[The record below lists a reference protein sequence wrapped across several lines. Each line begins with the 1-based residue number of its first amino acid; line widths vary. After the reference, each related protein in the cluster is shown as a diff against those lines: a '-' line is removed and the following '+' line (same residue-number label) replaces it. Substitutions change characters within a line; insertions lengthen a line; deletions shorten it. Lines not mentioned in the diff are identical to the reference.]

1 MARITVVD
9 DYPDFLS
16 AMYAILD
23 GIAGHAVAAFT
34 GSDATLDGLV
44 RTMPELLILDLHVL
58 DGGGTGQGIASLAQ
72 TAPALRDVPIILCSG
87 DVSRLRDEATRLR
100 ANGVYTLAKPFDV
113 ADLTALVDRALREG
127 AGGVSAPA

>member
-9 DYPDFLS
+9 DYPEFLS

-23 GIAGHAVAAFT
+23 GVAGHAVAAFS
-34 GSDATLDGLV
+34 GSDASIEELV
-44 RTMPELLILDLHVL
+44 RTMPELLILDLHVIE
-58 DGGGTGQGIASLAQ
+58 DGDESQGIASLAQ
-72 TAPALRDVPIILCSG
+72 SEPALRNVPIIICSG
-87 DVSRLRDEATRLR
+87 DVPRLRDEATRLR

-127 AGGVSAPA
+127 TGGVSAPA